1 MVITITIHS
10 TIVKC
15 AIIIIME
22 TKKVVD
28 LQIGDKFIFAAGTVE
43 VTSKFINNQRCQIKV
58 KWDDGV
64 EAWVNLPKTRKVEMV

>member
-1 MVITITIHS
+1 
-10 TIVKC
+10 
-15 AIIIIME
+15 ME
-22 TKKVVD
+22 TKKIVD

-64 EAWVNLPKTRKVEMV
+64 EAW